1 MLERLA
7 LESLA
12 RGRPRRKGQ
21 DHPHLRDIVTGG
33 IKLNEKQDG
42 HCWVDGSAAV

>member
-12 RGRPRRKGQ
+12 RGRPRRKRQ
-21 DHPHLRDIVTGG
+21 DHPEHGDIVTGG
-33 IKLNEKQDG
+33 VKLTEKQDG